1 MSRDKKDKNWLE
13 SQIQENHIKCI
24 AYSEF
29 SDLNIVGE
37 GGSGSVY
44 KASWKSRR
52 MIVALKFFKSDA
64 NDQETDKTPWKEFI
78 RELTNLRNIFYHPHI
93 NQFIGITK
101 GGYFQRLFT
110 FQAIIMRIAVGDR
123 ENRVDG
129 TPEPY
134 FQLYSKCWKC
144 DPEERPDI
152 TEVVETLENF
162 SLENGDNALITNPNI
177 PTINL
182 PSDALDVDDK
192 LTTSV
197 PSSISTS
204 NPTTMEI
211 NLEMSNNSDLFLS

>member
-78 RELTNLRNIFYHPHI
+78 REEVIFNAYSISSKVPFANLENY
-93 NQFIGITK
+93 K
-101 GGYFQRLFT
+101 V
-110 FQAIIMRIAVGDR
+110 IMRIAVGDR

-197 PSSISTS
+197 SSSISNS

-211 NLEMSNNSDLFLS
+211 NLEMGNDSDLFLS